1 MKSSRIIPAIIIIL
15 VFLALILDAT
25 ALKYVPFRTV
35 TVAPAS
41 RQQQN
46 DNKNA
51 ESGDPGESLL
61 KAQNELDSLLG
72 PNVQHVERSDI
83 ATTTSKPGV
92 VHGREIN
99 KELNLRGREFEFWV
113 DLETGIDRYRDS
125 CVPTGPGN
133 SCRSLVYI
141 TKGNVYGGNRL
152 ALYTDPSEQ
161 SAKWLFQCGELGEG
175 TSLFIPR
182 YNPYQYFMDLSSD
195 YPDPR
200 TITLEGETLY
210 NNKKAYAIKVSDA
223 KGWPVTPY
231 FELVMYDAETFLPLI
246 RYFYHGGDLNKTEF
260 DLKIEPRESFPS
272 DLFDMRVPA
281 GYTLYDPCTGKIL
294 PSNTPAP
301 NK

>member
-72 PNVQHVERSDI
+72 PNVQRVEWSDI

-99 KELNLRGREFEFWV
+99 KELNLRGREFE
-113 DLETGIDRYRDS
+113 LI
-125 CVPTGPGN
+125 
-133 SCRSLVYI
+133 SL
-141 TKGNVYGGNRL
+141 
-152 ALYTDPSEQ
+152 
-161 SAKWLFQCGELGEG
+161 
-175 TSLFIPR
+175 
-182 YNPYQYFMDLSSD
+182 
-195 YPDPR
+195 
-200 TITLEGETLY
+200 
-210 NNKKAYAIKVSDA
+210 
-223 KGWPVTPY
+223 
-231 FELVMYDAETFLPLI
+231 
-246 RYFYHGGDLNKTEF
+246 
-260 DLKIEPRESFPS
+260 
-272 DLFDMRVPA
+272 
-281 GYTLYDPCTGKIL
+281 PCT
-294 PSNTPAP
+294 TPGLLVVV
-301 NK
+301 